1 MLKTALVT
9 LLLIASPVV
18 SAFADNNA
26 RLAVLRENA
35 ELFGFVSA
43 GADYCENLTLADIPE
58 VKRAIEVLS
67 SSQLVGPD
75 FEKTN
80 AMTIDGILR
89 DREGSCAMLARNFH
103 WFYRE
108 TRR

>member
-1 MLKTALVT
+1 MLRTISI
-9 LLLIASPVV
+9 LLPIVVVPISP
-18 SAFADNNA
+18 AFADNNT
-26 RLAVLRENA
+26 RLVELRQNA

-43 GADYCENLTLADIPE
+43 GADHCDNLTLADIPE

-67 SSQLVGPD
+67 SNQLVSGH

-80 AMTIDGILR
+80 AMTVEGIRR
-89 DREGSCAMLARNFH
+89 DHDRSCAMLARNFH

-108 TRR
+108 TRN